1 MEGAGRKGGAVGL
14 VLSWKRNLENVAL
27 LRRLWSWGAGGL
39 ELGVRGMPPEDAHI
53 HCTMCPK
60 HHDSPL
66 HRAKPSDTG
75 QPLGPPRV
83 WGAEQARLTG

>member
-1 MEGAGRKGGAVGL
+1 MWPFCGGY
-14 VLSWKRNLENVAL
+14 
-27 LRRLWSWGAGGL
+27 SWGAGGL

-53 HCTMCPK
+53 HRTMCPK

-75 QPLGPPRV
+75 QPLGTPRV
-83 WGAEQARLTG
+83 WATEQTPHPRLTG